1 MGKFSSFW
9 NLLVQEE
16 ESLALFLVLLP
27 VFQRDVGQASSC
39 LCAFPYL
46 RLAETPRLERAPGG
60 RIRHHHLPKIS
71 GASWEPGIQLG
82 NVLPGGSLGAA
93 GRRWCFPIPAAWHI
107 PRLFQDQETPNP
119 SELIPT
125 PDHFSREHPG
135 SKSGA
140 RGSRCKPKML
150 QENQGHSPELFQK
163 EWQLGKGMRWEQGA
177 QAAPWAGA
185 RRVMAF
191 TRWHPFPSATPG
203 ACGCS
208 RQAGSHP

>member
-107 PRLFQDQETPNP
+107 LRLF
-119 SELIPT
+119 
-125 PDHFSREHPG
+125 PG
-135 SKSGA
+135 PGDS
-140 RGSRCKPKML
+140 KPKRADP
-150 QENQGHSPELFQK
+150 N
-163 EWQLGKGMRWEQGA
+163 
-177 QAAPWAGA
+177 
-185 RRVMAF
+185 
-191 TRWHPFPSATPG
+191 TRSF
-203 ACGCS
+203 
-208 RQAGSHP
+208 